1 MDVKSLILYED
12 NHLLA
17 LNKPAG
23 ILVQGDRTKDPTI
36 LDFTKNYIKVEYNK
50 PGAVYLGLIHRL
62 DRPVSGVV
70 LLAKTSKAL
79 ARMNAKFQQRQIKKY
94 YYALCEKPPAVES
107 GLLVHW
113 LKKNNKENR
122 TTAYKREVT
131 GAKRAELEYE
141 LKMVL
146 ERRCLLE
153 ILPVTGRPHQIRV
166 QLSNMGCTI
175 IGDTKYGFRGSGTGS
190 IALHARAVHF
200 EHPVKKEPLVI
211 EAPVP
216 DNQFWK
222 PFKSVLNG

>member
-1 MDVKSLILYED
+1 MDVKPLILYED

-17 LNKPAG
+17 INKPAG
-23 ILVQGDRTKDPTI
+23 ILVQGDRTGDPTL
-36 LDFTKNYIKVEYNK
+36 LDFAKNYIKVEYGK

-62 DRPVSGVV
+62 DRPVSGVI
-70 LLAKTSKAL
+70 LFAKTSKAL
-79 ARMNAKFQQRQIKKY
+79 TRMNAKFQHQQINKK
-94 YYALCEKPPAVES
+94 YYALCEKRPAVES
-107 GLLVHW
+107 DLLVHW
-113 LKKNNKENR
+113 LKKNSKENR

-131 GAKRAELEYE
+131 GGKRAELEYE

-153 ILPVTGRPHQIRV
+153 ILPLTGRPHQIRV
-166 QLSNMGCTI
+166 QLSSIGCTI
-175 IGDTKYGFRGSGTGS
+175 IGDTKYGFKGTGTGS

-216 DNQFWK
+216 NNQFWK
-222 PFKSVLNG
+222 PFKSVLSD

>member
-1 MDVKSLILYED
+1 MNVKSLILYED

-23 ILVQGDRTKDPTI
+23 ILVQGDRTGDPTL
-36 LDFTKNYIKVEYNK
+36 LDFAKDYIKVEYNK

-79 ARMNAKFQQRQIKKY
+79 TRMNAKFQHRQVKKY
-94 YYALCEKPPAVES
+94 YYALCEKPPAIES
-107 GLLVHW
+107 GQLVHW
-113 LKKNNKENR
+113 LKKNHKENR

-131 GAKRAELEYE
+131 GGKIAELEYE

-146 ERRCLLE
+146 EKRCLLE
-153 ILPVTGRPHQIRV
+153 VLPVTGRPHQIRV
-166 QLSNMGCTI
+166 QLSSIGCTI
-175 IGDTKYGFRGSGTGS
+175 IGDTKYGFKGSGTGS

-200 EHPVKKEPLVI
+200 EHPVKKEPLII

-216 DNQFWK
+216 DNPLWK
-222 PFKSVLNG
+222 PFKSV